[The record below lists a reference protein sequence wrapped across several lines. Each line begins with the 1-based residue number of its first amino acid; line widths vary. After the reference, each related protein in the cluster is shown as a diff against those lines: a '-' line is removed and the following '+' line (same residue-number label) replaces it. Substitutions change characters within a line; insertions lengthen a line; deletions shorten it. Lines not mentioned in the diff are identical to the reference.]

1 VYPKHLTLALILA
14 GSICASP
21 ALAQAQ
27 KAPAYRGEVLVDT
40 YGVPHVYGKDEASM
54 FYGFGYA
61 TVKNHGNLVL
71 KLYAQARGRAAEY
84 FGASEVR
91 SDKWAIANG
100 VYERAAAWYKLQPPK
115 FRADLDAF
123 AAGMNAYGKEHPEKL
138 DPAARA
144 VLPISGVDVVAH
156 AHRMFNYLYVAP
168 ERRTMEANDA
178 DGSNA
183 WAVAPKKSASGNSM
197 LLANPHLAWEP
208 AYTTYFEMDLNAPGF
223 HAYGATQ
230 VGLPVL
236 RFMFN
241 DRMGFTNTVNSI
253 VGSTNYELTLSPD
266 GKGYMFDGKAMPFKT
281 ATKSLKIK
289 QADGS
294 LKTETFETRES
305 VHGPVFTNSAGKTM
319 ALRVAGLDRPFGLLQ
334 YWDMGKSKSFA
345 EYETI
350 MKRLQVPSFN
360 IVYADKEGHIQYLY
374 NGVLPKHPTGD
385 RNYWAGNLP
394 GDTSATLWS
403 EKDMHTY
410 ADMPKVNDPATGYV
424 QNTNDPPWVSTY
436 PQAIQYKDYPKYMY
450 NEGPVSLRGQL
461 SNQLMGG
468 PDKLSF
474 DEFVKRKLDTHVLMA
489 DRVMDDLIA
498 AASGDS
504 DPEVQQAVQL
514 FKDWNRKNDADSKA
528 ALLFETWAGKFAG
541 SNFANDANYRVR
553 WSADAPITTPTGIKD
568 PAQALTMLKAAIVD
582 AKAKYGRIDRPFG
595 EVSQFNAGGGGKLSL
610 PGNGGFGNTGVF
622 RVITW
627 GPMKNGVRVPQHG
640 ETWVSLVEFS
650 TPIKAVGAMSY
661 GSSSQPDSPHRDD
674 QLKFLQTKTLRTL
687 WYTRAEVEKNLEE
700 KIAF

>member
-1 VYPKHLTLALILA
+1 MRIRYLSLALVLSGAVCA
-14 GSICASP
+14 GP
-21 ALAQAQ
+21 ALAQAP

-61 TVKNHGNLVL
+61 TVKNHGNLVA
-71 KLYAQARGRAAEY
+71 KLYAEGRGRAAEY
-84 FGASEVR
+84 YGPSEVR

-100 VYERAAAWYKLQPPK
+100 VYTRAAAWYKLQPPK

-123 AAGMNAYGKEHPEKL
+123 AAGMNAYAKAHSEQL
-138 DPAARA
+138 DPASRA
-144 VLPISGVDVVAH
+144 VFPVNGVDVVAH

-223 HAYGATQ
+223 HSYGATQ
-230 VGLPVL
+230 VGLPIL

-253 VGSTNYELTLSPD
+253 LGSTNYELKLAPN
-266 GKGYMFDGKAMPFKT
+266 GAGYLFDGKVLPFKT
-281 ATKSLKIK
+281 ATKSLKVK
-289 QADGS
+289 QPDGT

-319 ALRVAGLDRPFGLLQ
+319 AVRVAGLDRPFGLLQ
-334 YWDMGKSKSFA
+334 YWDMGKARSFA

-360 IVYADKEGHIQYLY
+360 IIYADKEGHIQYLY
-374 NGVLPKHPTGD
+374 NGVLPKHSTGD
-385 RNYWAGNLP
+385 RNYWARNLP
-394 GDTSATLWS
+394 GDTSSTLWN
-403 EKDMHTY
+403 EKDMHVY
-410 ADMPKVNDPATGYV
+410 ADLPKVNDPATGYV

-450 NEGPVSLRGQL
+450 NEGPVSLRGQQ
-461 SNQLMGG
+461 SNHMMAD
-468 PDKLSF
+468 PAKISF
-474 DEFVKRKLDTHVLMA
+474 DDFVKAKLNTHVLMA

-498 AASGDS
+498 AASSDQ
-504 DPEVQQAVQL
+504 DPEVQQAVAL
-514 FKDWNRKNDADSKA
+514 LKGWNRQNDADSKA
-528 ALLFETWAGKFAG
+528 ALLFEVWASKFAG
-541 SNFANDANYRVR
+541 PNFANDANYRVR
-553 WSADAPITTPTGIKD
+553 WSADAPIDTPTGVKD
-568 PAQALTMLKAAIVD
+568 PAQAVTMLRAAIAD
-582 AKAKYGRIDRPFG
+582 TKRMYGRIDRPFG
-595 EVSQFNAGGGGKLSL
+595 EVAQFNAGGGGKLSL
-610 PGNGGFGNTGVF
+610 PGNGGFGNMGVF

-627 GPMKNGVRVPQHG
+627 GPVKNGVRVPQHG

-661 GSSSQPDSPHRDD
+661 GSSTQPGSPHRDD
-674 QLKFLQTKTLRTL
+674 QLKFLQDKTLRTL
-687 WYTRAEVEKNLEE
+687 WYTRPEVEKNLEE

>member
-1 VYPKHLTLALILA
+1 MLALVLIVPISA
-14 GSICASP
+14 GAGRAP
-21 ALAQAQ
+21 AQAPE
-27 KAPAYRGEVLVDT
+27 KPAYHGDVLFDT

-61 TVKNHGNLVL
+61 TMKNHGDLVM
-71 KLYAQARGRAAEY
+71 KLYAEARGRAAEY
-84 FGASEVR
+84 YGAAEVG

-100 VYERAAAWYKLQPPK
+100 VYDRAVAWYKQQPAK

-123 AAGMNAYGKEHPEKL
+123 AAGMNAYGKAHPDQL
-138 DPAARA
+138 DAAARA
-144 VLPISGVDVVAH
+144 VLPVSGIDVVAH

-183 WAVAPKKSASGNSM
+183 WAVAPKKSISGNTM
-197 LLANPHLAWEP
+197 LLANPHLGWEP
-208 AYTTYFEMDLNAPGF
+208 AFTTYFETDLNAPGF

-253 VGSTNYELTLSPD
+253 LGSTNYELKLSPD
-266 GKGYMFDGKAMPFKT
+266 GAGYMFDGKVLPFKT
-281 ATKSLKIK
+281 ATHTLKVR
-289 QADGS
+289 QPDGS
-294 LKTETFETRES
+294 LKTETFQTRES

-350 MKRLQVPSFN
+350 MARLQVPSFN

-374 NGVLPKHPTGD
+374 NGVLPRHATGD
-385 RNYWAGNLP
+385 RKYWASNLP
-394 GDTSATLWS
+394 GDTSSTLWS
-403 EKDMHTY
+403 DKDMHTY

-436 PQAIQYKDYPKYMY
+436 PQAIEYKNYPPYMY
-450 NEGPVSLRGQL
+450 SAGPVSLRGQQ
-461 SNQLMGG
+461 SNHMMADSG
-468 PDKLSF
+468 KLSF
-474 DEFVKRKLDTHVLMA
+474 DDFITKKLNTHVLMA

-498 AASGDS
+498 AASGDP

-514 FKDWNRKNDADSKA
+514 FKDWNRQDDADSKA
-528 ALLFETWAGKFAG
+528 ALLFETWASKFAG
-541 SNFANDANYRVR
+541 PNFANDSNYKVR
-553 WSADAPITTPTGIKD
+553 WSAAAPIDTPRGVKD
-568 PAQALTMLKAAIVD
+568 PAQALAMLKAAIVD
-582 AKAKYGRIDRPFG
+582 TKLKYGRIDRPFG
-595 EVSQFNAGGGGKLSL
+595 EVAKFNAGGGGKLNL
-610 PGNGGFGNTGVF
+610 PGNGGFGNMGVF

-627 GPMKNGVRVPQHG
+627 SPLRNGIRVPLHG
-640 ETWVSLVEFS
+640 ETWVSMVEFS
-650 TPIKAVGAMSY
+650 TPIKARGWLSY
-661 GSSSQPDSPHRDD
+661 GSSTQPGSPHRDD
-674 QLKFLQTKTLRTL
+674 QLKFLETKTTRNF
-687 WYTRAEVEKNLEE
+687 WYTRPEVEKNLED
-700 KIAF
+700 KIKF

>member
-1 VYPKHLTLALILA
+1 MYIRNLTLALVLA
-14 GSICASP
+14 AGISATP
-21 ALAQAQ
+21 ALAQAPR
-27 KAPAYRGEVLVDT
+27 APVYDGEILVDS

-61 TVKNHGNLVL
+61 TVKNHGNLVM

-84 FGASEVR
+84 YGASEVN

-100 VYERAAAWYKLQPPK
+100 VYERAGAWYKQQPAQ

-123 AAGMNAYGKEHPEKL
+123 AAGMNAYAKEHPETL
-138 DPAARA
+138 DASARL
-144 VLPISGVDVVAH
+144 VGPVSGVDVVAH
-156 AHRMFNYLYVAP
+156 GHRMFNFLYVAP
-168 ERRTMEANDA
+168 QGRTLGANDA

-223 HAYGATQ
+223 HSYGATQ

-253 VGSTNYELTLSPD
+253 IGSTNYELKLAE
-266 GKGYMFDGKAMPFKT
+266 GGYMFDGKVTPFKT
-281 ATKSLKIK
+281 AAKTIK
-289 QADGS
+289 VRQADGA
-294 LKTETFETRES
+294 LKTESFETRSS
-305 VHGPVFTNSAGKTM
+305 VHGPVFMARNGKTM

-334 YWDMGKSKSFA
+334 YWDMGKAKSFA

-374 NGVLPKHPTGD
+374 NGVLPKHATGD
-385 RNYWAGNLP
+385 RAYWAGNVP
-394 GDTSATLWS
+394 GDTSATLWND
-403 EKDMHTY
+403 KDMHVY

-424 QNTNDPPWVSTY
+424 QNTNDPPWISTY

-450 NEGPVSLRGQL
+450 AEGPVSLRGQQ
-461 SNQLMGG
+461 SNRLMGE
-468 PDKLSF
+468 PAKISF
-474 DEFVKRKLDTHVLMA
+474 DDFVKRKLDTHVLMA

-498 AASGDS
+498 AASSDP
-504 DPEVQQAVQL
+504 DPEVQQAAQL
-514 FKDWNRKNDADSKA
+514 FKDWNRQNDADSKA
-528 ALLFETWAGKFAG
+528 ALLFETWAAKFAG
-541 SNFANDANYRVR
+541 PTFSNDANYKVR
-553 WSADAPITTPTGIKD
+553 WSADAPISTPTGIKD
-568 PAQALTMLKAAIVD
+568 PAQAVTMLKAAIVD
-582 AKAKYGRIDRPFG
+582 AKRLYGRIDRPFG
-595 EVSQFNAGGGGKLSL
+595 EVAQFNAGGGGTLNL
-610 PGNGGFGNTGVF
+610 PGNGGFGNMGVF

-627 GPMKNGVRVPQHG
+627 SPVTNGIRVPRHG

-661 GSSSQPDSPHRDD
+661 GSSSQPGSPHRSD
-674 QLKFLQTKTLRTL
+674 QLKFLQDKTLRTL
-687 WYTRAEVEKNLEE
+687 WYSRPEVEKNLEE

>member
-1 VYPKHLTLALILA
+1 VYIRNLTLALVLA
-14 GSICASP
+14 AGISATP
-21 ALAQAQ
+21 ALAQAP
-27 KAPAYRGEVLVDT
+27 KAPVYDGEILVDA

-61 TVKNHGNLVL
+61 TVKNHGNLVM

-84 FGASEVR
+84 YGASEVN

-100 VYERAAAWYKLQPPK
+100 VYERATAWYKQQPAQ

-156 AHRMFNYLYVAP
+156 GHRMFNFLYVAP
-168 ERRTMEANDA
+168 QNRTMQANDA

-223 HAYGATQ
+223 HSYGATQ

-253 VGSTNYELTLSPD
+253 IGSTNYELKLAE
-266 GKGYMFDGKAMPFKT
+266 GGYMFDGKVLPFKT
-281 ATKSLKIK
+281 ATKSLKVR
-289 QADGS
+289 QPDGS

-305 VHGPVFTNSAGKTM
+305 VHGPVFTNGAGKTM

-334 YWDMGKSKSFA
+334 YWDMGKAKSFA

-374 NGVLPKHPTGD
+374 NGVLPKHATGD
-385 RNYWAGNLP
+385 RAYWAGNVP

-403 EKDMHTY
+403 DKDMHSY

-424 QNTNDPPWVSTY
+424 QNTNDPPWISTY

-450 NEGPVSLRGQL
+450 AEGPVSLRGQQ
-461 SNQLMGG
+461 SNRLMSE
-468 PDKLSF
+468 PAKISF
-474 DEFVKRKLDTHVLMA
+474 DDFVKRKLDTHVLMA

-498 AASGDS
+498 AASGDP

-514 FKDWNRKNDADSKA
+514 FKAWNRQNDADSKA

-541 SNFANDANYRVR
+541 PNFSNDANYRVR
-553 WSADAPITTPTGIKD
+553 WSADAPITTPAGIKD
-568 PAQALTMLKAAIVD
+568 PAQAVTMLKAAILD
-582 AKAKYGRIDRPFG
+582 AKKLYGRIDRPFG
-595 EVSQFNAGGGGKLSL
+595 EVAQFNAGGGGTLNL
-610 PGNGGFGNTGVF
+610 PGNGGFGNMGVF

-627 GPMKNGVRVPQHG
+627 SPLTKEGNRVPRHG

-650 TPIKAVGAMSY
+650 TPIKARGWMSY
-661 GSSSQPDSPHRDD
+661 GSSSQPGSPHRDD
-674 QLKFLQTKTLRTL
+674 QLKFLADKTTRTL
-687 WYTRAEVEKNLEE
+687 WYTRPEVEKNLEE